1 MNKKFDMGAPLT
13 LVVALCIGGG
23 CGSGSRSRQPSG
35 YAGYALKLRSGI
47 LYVFQ
52 ALSSN
57 ATKEHEQIE
66 LSGRGYAGD
75 L

>member
-1 MNKKFDMGAPLT
+1 MNKKFDMGAQLT

-23 CGSGSRSRQPSG
+23 CGSGSRFRQPSG

-52 ALSSN
+52 TFSSVAAPEEHGQIQLSCGGGS
-57 ATKEHEQIE
+57 
-66 LSGRGYAGD
+66 
-75 L
+75 